1 MEKRDVNRKEIE
13 AKLASVGDYVKMDY
27 LQKCLKMQMDFD
39 TRKFVLI
46 KLAGVYESRKMYLEA
61 ARLIRISADIN
72 TTFDSKIN
80 DFVKSME
87 LFVKGG
93 NYSEAEISLT
103 KALGTAN
110 ERQKA
115 TIKIRAKEAYKAQA
129 KDFLS
134 RDKRKHALETYEKLN
149 GMDLNPIEK
158 KEVQDQLLFLYNK
171 LGKVVE
177 SGTLSRSMGVS
188 SHAPQSTLDSPYA
201 RKSRFP
207 RASLS
212 EQHSLR
218 EQSSQEHPSRDRS
231 ESSNEEDKPRRSPFS
246 FRNLRLDD

>member
-13 AKLASVGDYVKMDY
+13 IKLAGVGDYVKMDY

-39 TRKFVLI
+39 TRKFVLT
-46 KLAGVYESRKMYLEA
+46 KLAGIYESRKMYLES
-61 ARLIRISADIN
+61 ARLIRIAADIN

-87 LFVKGG
+87 LFIKGG
-93 NYSEAEISLT
+93 NYSEAEISFT

-110 ERQKA
+110 DRQKVA
-115 TIKIRAKEAYKAQA
+115 IKIKAKEAYKAQA
-129 KDFLS
+129 KDFLA
-134 RDKRKHALETYEKLN
+134 RDKRKHALETYERLN

-171 LGKVVE
+171 LGKIVE
-177 SGTLSRSMGVS
+177 GSSLRRSIGVS
-188 SHAPQSTLDSPYA
+188 SPVPQLNQVSPYA
-201 RKSRFP
+201 RSSRFP
-207 RASLS
+207 RISAS

-218 EQSSQEHPSRDRS
+218 EQSSIEKPSRNRR
-231 ESSNEEDKPRRSPFS
+231 EQVQEREEPKRSPFS
-246 FRNLRLDD
+246 FRDIDLDD